1 MPHRVRRISYFFLCA
16 FPILSFVFAAARPL
30 RVAGVYQLIGAVLFT
45 AVVIAAWVVGAPVIS
60 ISEAGKRKFALA
72 GVLLILPFAIISL
85 LWVGIG
91 PPFQASPSE
100 NYMRYLVLVWDSIIV
115 TSAFIV
121 LKEALHEAGER
132 FYSLVGFAM
141 ALPAGAAYLVCLNMS
156 LAYAA
161 TALGGDKTPPPAVLG
176 NLYSAIE
183 FVACL
188 LTYATTAVVA
198 IALGQARVLG
208 RGAARAY
215 VIASA
220 IFVVLLVIRGIA
232 FPEISG
238 STAPY
243 YTRPGVIAGIPAI
256 PWLMPGLLGAVVLR
270 WAGEAQS

>member
-1 MPHRVRRISYFFLCA
+1 MFI
-16 FPILSFVFAAARPL
+16 
-30 RVAGVYQLIGAVLFT
+30 
-45 AVVIAAWVVGAPVIS
+45 AVVIAAWVVGARVIS
-60 ISEAGKRKFALA
+60 IREARQRKFALA

-91 PPFQASPSE
+91 PPFQATLSE
-100 NYMRYLVLVWDSIIV
+100 NYTRYLVLVCDSIIV

-121 LKEALHEAGER
+121 LREALDEAGER
-132 FYSLVGFAM
+132 FYSLVGLTT

-156 LAYAA
+156 LAHAA
-161 TALGGDKTPPPAVLG
+161 TAMGADKTPPPAILG
-176 NLYSAIE
+176 NLYSALE
-183 FVACL
+183 FDACL
-188 LTYATTAVVA
+188 LTYATTAVFA

-220 IFVVLLVIRGIA
+220 ILVVLLVMRGIA

-238 STAPY
+238 NAAPW

-256 PWLMPGLLGAVVLR
+256 PWLIPGLLGALVLR
-270 WAGEAQS
+270 RAGEAQS